1 MSDGAHRD
9 LLNTPASLIGY
20 RALETINPQTDHR
33 KNTPWLDE
41 HIWGHRLYDS
51 QSAWLVFI
59 EFLSVAEGLQADHNT
74 LKDSAPYPLPF
85 RPAQRL
91 HLRNIMFNSDE
102 AMRLAEQE
110 TSDSR
115 RWKVWLEY
123 MNQNALGFAN
133 RQDFT
138 YLERRFPTFEDFSR
152 VLNLMRSSTVERGSN
167 KRWSSRFLF
176 PFGPHAIYE
185 DLNIK
190 PGGGAPS
197 REYINF
203 GRTGELLYLMLA
215 RSKYREALKPVIERM
230 VSPTNRWDRLV
241 SKLQP
246 PGEEAAKR
254 DERGSSYL
262 PYAAHP
268 VFDAL
273 ARDWLAVCESQLPEF
288 DTYPHLVT
296 LGGLHLVRYFLGIAR
311 AWAHPNDHERPLTMV
326 CEIITPKKTL
336 VRELALQSYGSN
348 DALSTMAIERTVTR
362 IGQVPSWLAALQV
375 PSDAYSNCLELL
387 KNQLN
392 WGENYNGSNEP
403 ENLLAALRSEARIRH
418 QQHLGQFHRTL
429 GRDIGLVS
437 RRGTNRFRYAP
448 TDDLIKTLLIAT
460 VTQRMEYGE
469 FLQTLYDRYGLVIGD
484 QQAKLALE
492 DVEFDQKAFQ
502 ANARRLEER
511 LASLGLVRRLSDA
524 CAYII
529 NPYVTA
535 PAMEQVSA

>member
-1 MSDGAHRD
+1 MSDSSNRD
-9 LLNTPASLIGY
+9 LLSPPGSLAPY
-20 RALETINPQTDHR
+20 RALDSSNPQRDHR

-51 QSAWLVFI
+51 QSAWLIFM
-59 EFLSVAEGLQADHNT
+59 EFLSLAEGLQVENKT
-74 LKDSAPYPLPF
+74 LQDSAPYPLAF

-110 TSDSR
+110 TSDTR
-115 RWKVWLEY
+115 RWMAWLEY

-133 RQDFT
+133 RQDFV
-138 YLERRFPTFEDFSR
+138 YLQQRFPTFDDFSR
-152 VLNLMRSSTVERGSN
+152 VLNLMRASTVERESN

-190 PGGGAPS
+190 PAGGTPS

-215 RSKYREALKPVIERM
+215 RSEHRGALKPVIERM
-230 VSPTNRWDRLV
+230 VSSGNRWDRLV
-241 SKLQP
+241 SKLLP
-246 PGEEAAKR
+246 PAEETAKR

-262 PYAAHP
+262 PYASHP
-268 VFDAL
+268 IFDAL
-273 ARDWLAVCESQLPEF
+273 ARDWLAVCESQLPVY

-296 LGGLHLVRYFLGIAR
+296 LGGLHLVRYFLAIAQ
-311 AWAHPNDHERPLTMV
+311 AWAHPEDHERPLTMV

-336 VRELALQSYGSN
+336 VRELSLRSYGSN
-348 DALSTMAIERTVTR
+348 DALSSTAIERTVTR
-362 IGQVPSWLAALQV
+362 ISQAPAWLTALQV
-375 PSDAYSNCLELL
+375 PSDAYVDCRQLL
-387 KNQLN
+387 IDQLN

-403 ENLLAALRSEARIRH
+403 ENLLSALRNDARTRH

-502 ANARRLEER
+502 ANAQRLEER

-529 NPYVTA
+529 NPYFAT
-535 PAMEQVSA
+535 PAMEKVTA